1 MSIKKILMF
10 LICISIMASSNCVS
24 AIESMGDDFVPPLGH
39 GTGLIM
45 SEDEIAEFHS
55 RIPKIVNVMP
65 NDIAISRVEQDTTK
79 KVENNRAGDVRTA
92 KLGKEI
98 VGRYDGQTNIP
109 GQSGGVEQF
118 PLASS
123 VDVSQSC
130 TFPNI
135 ANQGNFESCVSWSLV
150 YYQLT
155 NNTCVIRNQEAK
167 TELGDDVTQN
177 IMSPRWIYAMT
188 NFGRN
193 IPTFYAEACAALMS
207 YGCPETD
214 IYSRDITMSNLKQWC
229 VDSDI
234 WETAFYNKPEQIMY
248 DVFTINELYGGNIS
262 NSNTLTRIKQILSD
276 GYVLTYST
284 NVGAY
289 NYTQETSNGE
299 WACRYVGTDTEVWHA
314 MTIVG
319 YDDNYWIDVNDNG
332 VHDTGET
339 GALKIA
345 NSWGTTASHYN
356 NGYLWLAYDAIGE
369 VSGVSGMPTNRDSAI
384 RAYYFIQPSKVYEP
398 LMVADVTISAKR
410 RNQIGIEVGVL
421 SGGIEEKISIV
432 PNYHVAFSTEKL
444 GNNSNQHT
452 SLACNFTGGTTLE
465 EMTLPIDLTPLLQNV
480 YSNSNI
486 NAGDALN
493 INITVSDSDAD
504 TNYTYLKNVTITEK
518 ATGTSYS
525 SSNTDVLIANNSS
538 VSKNVNFVMSEY
550 VGHDREKTFAL
561 NFSNNV
567 FSGSISN
574 NSIFISDNDDNIY
587 NTDLLAEN
595 KKVYVDCP
603 VSDGFMYNK
612 IYKLNIKNNLMSVGK
627 NKLIEQYVI
636 PIYILGSYNEFFI

>member
-1 MSIKKILMF
+1 MTIKKIVMF
-10 LICISIMASSNCVS
+10 LICTSIIISSNCVS
-24 AIESMGDDFVPPLGH
+24 ALEFIEDDIIPPLGH

-45 SEDEIAEFHS
+45 PEEEIAEFHS

-65 NDIAISRVEQDTTK
+65 NEIALSRVEQGSIMSSDS
-79 KVENNRAGDVRTA
+79 NRSSNRAA
-92 KLGKEI
+92 EI
-98 VGRYDGQTNIP
+98 GNEIMGRYNGETVLP
-109 GQSGGVEQF
+109 GQSGSAVQF

-123 VDVSQSC
+123 VDVSESL

-135 ANQGNFESCVSWSLV
+135 ANQGNFESCVPWSLV

-167 TELGDDVTQN
+167 TDSGADVTQN

-214 IYSRDITMSNLKQWC
+214 IYSRDITTSNLSQWC
-229 VDSDI
+229 VDSEI
-234 WETAFYNKPEQIMY
+234 WESAFYNKPEQIMY
-248 DVFTINELYGGNIS
+248 DEFTDNELYGGNIAG
-262 NSNTLTRIKQILSD
+262 SNTLTRIKQILSN

-299 WACRYVGTDTEVWHA
+299 WACRYVGTDAEVWHA

-319 YDDNYWIDVNDNG
+319 YDDDYWIDVNDNG
-332 VHDTGET
+332 VHDSGET

-345 NSWGTTASHYN
+345 NSWGTNANHYSD
-356 NGYLWLAYDAIGE
+356 GYLWLSYDAIGE
-369 VSGVSGMPTNRDSAI
+369 VSGVSGMPTDRDRAI
-384 RAYYFIQPSKVYEP
+384 WAYYFIKPYKEYEP
-398 LMVADVTISAKR
+398 IMVANVTIRAER
-410 RNQIGIEVGVL
+410 RNQIGIELGVL
-421 SGGIEEKISIV
+421 GDDAEEKISIV

-444 GNNSNQHT
+444 GNNRSRYT
-452 SLACNFTGGTTLE
+452 SRTYNFSGGTTE
-465 EMTLPIDLTPLLQNV
+465 QEITLPIDLTPLLQKV
-480 YSNSNI
+480 YANSEI
-486 NAGDALN
+486 NKGEVLKL
-493 INITVSDSDAD
+493 NITVNDSDAD
-504 TNYTYLKNVTITEK
+504 TKYTYLKDVSITEK
-518 ATGTSYS
+518 ATGISYS
-525 SSNTDVLIANNSS
+525 SSNTDVLSANNSS
-538 VSKNVNFVMSEY
+538 VSKSVDFIMPGY
-550 VGHDREKTFAL
+550 IGHDREKTFTL

-567 FSGSISN
+567 YAGSVTD
-574 NSIFISDNDDNIY
+574 NSIFISDTSDNIY
-587 NTDLLAEN
+587 NTDLFIEN
-595 KKVYVDCP
+595 KKIYVDCLA
-603 VSDGFMYNK
+603 DEGFMYNK
-612 IYKLNIKNNLMSVGK
+612 IYKLNIDGNIMSVGR